1 MRVLV
6 ADDDEAVLLAL
17 ELLLQREGMQVTRAT
32 APSQVLVELGLAAA
46 SGPSAAQPALAQA
59 GCDALLLDL
68 NYERDTTS
76 GQEGF
81 ALLERLRRERPAL
94 PVVVMTGWASIEG
107 AVEAMRRGAVDYVPK
122 PWNNAKLVELIRGLS
137 SPGLRCAELWPAEA
151 ALPVARESAAM
162 QALRATIDKV
172 AFSDV
177 PILVT
182 GEHGTGKELVARSIH
197 QRSGRPGQFVA
208 LNAGALAEGTFESEL
223 FGHVRGAFTDA
234 KAAREGA
241 FARAEAGTLFLD
253 EIANMPLS
261 QQAKLL
267 RVVQERQYQPLGAS
281 ALQASSARIVSATN
295 VDIDALARAG
305 QFRPD
310 LLYRLNTIRLHVP
323 PLRERLDELP
333 GLLDGFLRRE
343 LERYALPLPELHPGV
358 WERLAAH
365 DWPGN
370 VRELE
375 HVIQRAVL
383 LSARGGRLA
392 PEHLDLPLPS
402 GPRSVA
408 HPEPVP
414 RGALATGAPETVREA
429 ERAAILRALERFPE
443 DRRAAAESLGLSR
456 SAFYRRLS
464 QYGIRPAR

>member
-1 MRVLV
+1 
-6 ADDDEAVLLAL
+6 
-17 ELLLQREGMQVTRAT
+17 
-32 APSQVLVELGLAAA
+32 
-46 SGPSAAQPALAQA
+46 
-59 GCDALLLDL
+59 
-68 NYERDTTS
+68 
-76 GQEGF
+76 
-81 ALLERLRRERPAL
+81 
-94 PVVVMTGWASIEG
+94 
-107 AVEAMRRGAVDYVPK
+107 
-122 PWNNAKLVELIRGLS
+122 
-137 SPGLRCAELWPAEA
+137 
-151 ALPVARESAAM
+151 M
-162 QALRATIDKV
+162 QALRATIDQV

-197 QRSGRPGQFVA
+197 QRSGRRGPFVA

-234 KAAREGA
+234 KMAREGA
-241 FARAEAGTLFLD
+241 FARAQGGTLFLD

-281 ALQASSARIVSATN
+281 ALSVSTARIVSATN
-295 VDIDALARAG
+295 VDVDALARAG

-323 PLRERLDELP
+323 PLRQRLSELP

-343 LERYALPLPELHPGV
+343 LERYGLPVPELQPGV
-358 WERLAAH
+358 LERLAAH

-383 LSARGGRLA
+383 LSARGGVLG
-392 PEHLDLPLPS
+392 PEHLDLPQPS
-402 GPRSVA
+402 GAQPPARDGAGSGA
-408 HPEPVP
+408 P
-414 RGALATGAPETVREA
+414 ALAAPETVREA
-429 ERAAILRALERFPE
+429 ERAAILRALERFPD

-464 QYGIRPAR
+464 QYGIRPAK

>member
-17 ELLLQREGMQVTRAT
+17 ELLLRREGLQVSRAT
-32 APSQVLVELGLAAA
+32 SPKQVLAELGLPVGAAA
-46 SGPSAAQPALAQA
+46 AEAPPAAAAF
-59 GCDALLLDL
+59 DALLLDL

-81 ALLERLRRERPAL
+81 ALLERLRREQPAL

-137 SPGLRCAELWPAEA
+137 AQGTQRADLWA
-151 ALPVARESAAM
+151 AQARAGAGESVAM
-162 QALRATIDKV
+162 QTLRATIDQV

-197 QRSGRPGQFVA
+197 QRSGRRGQFVA

-241 FARAEAGTLFLD
+241 FARAEGGTLFLD

-281 ALQASSARIVSATN
+281 SLAASTARIVSATN
-295 VDIDALARAG
+295 VDVDALARAG

-323 PLRERLDELP
+323 PLRERLGELP

-343 LERYALPLPELHPGV
+343 LERYGLPVPELHPGV
-358 WERLAAH
+358 LERLAAH

-383 LSARGGRLA
+383 LSARGGRLT
-392 PEHLDLPLPS
+392 PEHLDLPAPS
-402 GPRSVA
+402 GGSPLARSA
-408 HPEPVP
+408 
-414 RGALATGAPETVREA
+414 ALPAAARAGAPETVRDA
-429 ERAAILRALERFPE
+429 ERAAILRALERFPD

-464 QYGIRPAR
+464 QHGILPSK